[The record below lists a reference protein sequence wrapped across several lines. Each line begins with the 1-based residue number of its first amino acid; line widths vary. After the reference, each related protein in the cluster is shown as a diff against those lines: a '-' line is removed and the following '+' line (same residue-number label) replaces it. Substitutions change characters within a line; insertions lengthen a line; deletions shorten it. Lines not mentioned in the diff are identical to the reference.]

1 MYAKISR
8 AELVGRYVILTAF
21 FPFFMFPFYWMVVTS
36 LKFEVDA
43 FAMPPKWLF
52 EINLENYRK
61 VLVETAFLEQ
71 TKNSVIVAITNVIL
85 TMTLALPAAYS
96 MSRYKTGGKDLLFW
110 FLSIRMIPPIVGAI
124 PLFLIAAKFRL
135 VDTLVVLPGLYL
147 IINLPFAVWMLKSFI
162 DEIPREID
170 ESALI
175 DGCSRVSVIWRIIL
189 PLLGAGLLAT
199 GVFVFILAWN
209 EFLLANIFTR
219 RNAVTLPVGIAS
231 FITDKG
237 IQWGFITA
245 AASLASAPPI
255 ILLWIFQKSLI
266 RGLTVGTVKGG

>member
-1 MYAKISR
+1 M
-8 AELVGRYVILTAF
+8 
-21 FPFFMFPFYWMVVTS
+21 
-36 LKFEVDA
+36 
-43 FAMPPKWLF
+43 
-52 EINLENYRK
+52 
-61 VLVETAFLEQ
+61 
-71 TKNSVIVAITNVIL
+71 
-85 TMTLALPAAYS
+85 
-96 MSRYKTGGKDLLFW
+96 
-110 FLSIRMIPPIVGAI
+110 
-124 PLFLIAAKFRL
+124 
-135 VDTLVVLPGLYL
+135 
-147 IINLPFAVWMLKSFI
+147 
-162 DEIPREID
+162 
-170 ESALI
+170 
-175 DGCSRVSVIWRIIL
+175 
-189 PLLGAGLLAT
+189 AT

>member
-1 MYAKISR
+1 
-8 AELVGRYVILTAF
+8 
-21 FPFFMFPFYWMVVTS
+21 
-36 LKFEVDA
+36 
-43 FAMPPKWLF
+43 
-52 EINLENYRK
+52 
-61 VLVETAFLEQ
+61 
-71 TKNSVIVAITNVIL
+71 
-85 TMTLALPAAYS
+85 MTLALPAAYS

-147 IINLPFAVWMLKSFI
+147 IINLPFAVWMLKLFI

>member
-1 MYAKISR
+1 MYGKMSR
-8 AELVGRYVILTAF
+8 VELAGRYVILSAF
-21 FPFFMFPFYWMVVTS
+21 FLFFMFPFYWMIVTS

-52 EINLENYRK
+52 DVNLENYRK
-61 VLVETAFLEQ
+61 VLTEKAFLEQ
-71 TKNSVIVAITNVIL
+71 AKNSLIIAVANVIL
-85 TMTLALPAAYS
+85 TMALALPAAYS
-96 MSRYKTGGKDLLFW
+96 MSRYKTGGRDLLFW

-124 PLFLIAAKFRL
+124 PLFLIAAKLRL
-135 VDTLVVLPGLYL
+135 IDTLVILPLLYL

-237 IQWGFITA
+237 ILWGLITA

-255 ILLWIFQKSLI
+255 ILLWIFQKSLT
-266 RGLTVGTVKGG
+266 RGLTVGAVKGG